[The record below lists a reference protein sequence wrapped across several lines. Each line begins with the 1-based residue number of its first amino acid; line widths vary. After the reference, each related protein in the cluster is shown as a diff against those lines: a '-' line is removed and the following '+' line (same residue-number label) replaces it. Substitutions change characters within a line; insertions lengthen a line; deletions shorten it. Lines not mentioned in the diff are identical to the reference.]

1 LTINTRRQ
9 FLHTAAL
16 IGGAAVSVP
25 LEALL
30 RGAEAEGRSFDV
42 TGYGPLQPAIDGA
55 TGLALL
61 HLPEGFRYVSFGWT
75 GDPLDSGARTPGAHD
90 GMAAFAGPN
99 GTIRLIRNHE
109 LSAGKAFDESLA
121 YDAEAGGGTTTITF
135 APADGKMVA
144 ACASLAGTVRNC
156 AGGPTP
162 WGTWLTCE
170 ESTLAPGDPAGPNA
184 PAPAVRKAHGY
195 VFEVPLDGRAS
206 ATPLT
211 AMGRFVHEAVAV
223 DPQSGIVYQ
232 TEDQRRSGL
241 YRFVPRKRGRLA
253 EGGRLQMLAVKGRPR
268 LDLRTGQTAGVTY
281 PIDWVDI
288 EEPERVHSN
297 PDERNGAGVFTQGYE
312 QGGALFGRLEGAWY
326 AGRRIFVTSTDG
338 GNAKMGQVWELD
350 IRSQEIRLVF
360 ESPGQDVL
368 NMPDN
373 LTVSPRGG
381 LVLCEDGTAN
391 PCVHGLTRDGK
402 IVRFARNNVVL
413 NGERNGVTG
422 DFRKSEFAGATF
434 SPDGEWLFLNIQ
446 SPGITLAVTGPWGRG
461 ML

>member
-1 LTINTRRQ
+1 
-9 FLHTAAL
+9 
-16 IGGAAVSVP
+16 
-25 LEALL
+25 
-30 RGAEAEGRSFDV
+30 
-42 TGYGPLQPAIDGA
+42 
-55 TGLALL
+55 
-61 HLPEGFRYVSFGWT
+61 
-75 GDPLDSGARTPGAHD
+75 
-90 GMAAFAGPN
+90 MAAFAGPD
-99 GTIRLIRNHE
+99 GTVRLIRNHE
-109 LSAGKAFDESLA
+109 LSAGKAFEESLA

-135 APADGKMVA
+135 APKTGTMIA
-144 ACASLAGTVRNC
+144 ACASLAGTIRNC

-162 WGTWLTCE
+162 WGT
-170 ESTLAPGDPAGPNA
+170 LAHVRGEHARAGRSGGANA
-184 PAPAVRKAHGY
+184 PPTAVTKPHGY

-206 ATPLT
+206 AAPLT

-241 YRFVPRKRGRLA
+241 YRFIPRKRGRLA
-253 EGGRLQMLAVKGRPR
+253 DGGRLQMLAIKGRPR
-268 LDLRTGQTAGVTY
+268 LDLRTGQTAGVRY
-281 PIDWVDI
+281 PIDWEDI
-288 EEPERVHSN
+288 DEPERVHSN
-297 PDERNGAGVFTQGYE
+297 PDERNSAGVFTQGYE
-312 QGGALFGRLEGAWY
+312 RGGALFGRLEGVWY

-350 IRSQEIRLVF
+350 IRNQELRLVF

-413 NGERNGVTG
+413 NGERNGITG
-422 DFRKSEFAGATF
+422 DFRRSEFAGATF

>member
-1 LTINTRRQ
+1 MTTSTRRQ
-9 FLHTAAL
+9 FLHKAAV

-25 LEALL
+25 LEALW
-30 RGAEAEGRSFDV
+30 RGAEASGRSFDAA
-42 TGYGPLQPAIDGA
+42 GYGPLQPAIDGA
-55 TGLALL
+55 TGLPLIQ
-61 HLPEGFRYVSFGWT
+61 LPEGFRYVSFGWT

-90 GMAAFAGPN
+90 GMAAFPGSD
-99 GTIRLIRNHE
+99 GTVRLIRNHE
-109 LSAGKAFDESLA
+109 LSGGKAFEASLA
-121 YDAEAGGGTTTITF
+121 YDTDAGGGTTTITF
-135 APADGKMVA
+135 NPKTGKMVTA
-144 ACASLAGTVRNC
+144 RASLAGTARNC

-170 ESTLAPGDPAGPNA
+170 ESTVAPDDPARPNA
-184 PAPAVRKAHGY
+184 SPPAVKKPHGY

-206 ATPLT
+206 AVPLA

-223 DPQSGIVYQ
+223 DPRSGIVYE
-232 TEDQRRSGL
+232 TEDQQRSGL
-241 YRFVPRKRGRLA
+241 YRFTPRTRGRLA
-253 EGGRLQMLAVKGRPR
+253 NGGRLEMLAIKRRPR
-268 LDLRTGQTAGVTY
+268 LDLRRGQPAGVRY

-288 EEPERVHSN
+288 HEPERAHSN
-297 PDERNGAGVFTQGYE
+297 PDERNSAGVFTQGYE
-312 QGGALFGRLEGAWY
+312 AGGALFGRLEGIWY
-326 AGRRIFVTSTDG
+326 ADRRLFITSTDG
-338 GNAKMGQVWELD
+338 GDAKMGQVWELD
-350 IRSQEIRLVF
+350 IRNQELRLVF
-360 ESPGQDVL
+360 ESPGLDVL

-391 PCVHGLTRDGK
+391 PSVHGLTRDGK

-413 NGERNGVTG
+413 NGERNGITG
-422 DFRKSEFAGATF
+422 DFRRSEFAGATF